1 MTESITPKTEGH
13 DKTPVLLT
21 KGKDDGRQTAAGST
35 SSAGRSRSA
44 GALQTA
50 LVVVILVAIVLAGIV
65 WFQFQTAQQSQQVV
79 LEQLDQSTRT
89 AAHADQLSR
98 QLQAQVAAQ
107 ASGLAQLQTT
117 VQELQDQLANLDQ
130 AFQVLTDSGSDLILL
145 NDIDH
150 LVSIAN
156 QQITLGG
163 NVANA
168 IVALE
173 TAQARLSR
181 ANRPA
186 LASIQQTL
194 NGDLERLRAASVV
207 DVPALS
213 VQLEQLNGLLAQA
226 PLLVPDDAVPGVRRA
241 EPQVGESPAIT
252 GFKADPEAPW
262 WRTGLDASVYWA
274 GQAWSML
281 RHDLADVISVR
292 RVDDQ
297 SALLISP
304 DQADQLRLT
313 LKLRVM
319 TAQLALMMRQSDVWK
334 AELDAINMALQSH
347 FDTQV
352 STTQRAQRLVTR
364 LVDTPVDS
372 RLPALTQTLSALE
385 TVRQESTRSLER
397 RRSSSSLEEAG
408 ASGDTSRSAAP
419 EAAASGEAGAVSTP
433 ESSPAASAPV
443 PASAPD
449 AVSAEQAAPA
459 SGAAPE
465 PATAP
470 AVQGSGSPGS
480 PSLSSAG
487 VVSTISAAKAA
498 VVRG

>member
-21 KGKDDGRQTAAGST
+21 KGKDDGRQAAA
-35 SSAGRSRSA
+35 SSSGRSRSA
-44 GALQTA
+44 GALQTT
-50 LVVVILVAIVLAGIV
+50 LVIVILVAIVLAGIV

-89 AAHADQLSR
+89 AAQADQLSR

-107 ASGLAQLQTT
+107 TSGLAQLQAT
-117 VQELQDQLANLDQ
+117 VQGLQDQLANLDQ

-226 PLLVPDDAVPGVRRA
+226 PLLVPDDAVPGVLRA
-241 EPQVGESPAIT
+241 ESRVDESPAIT

-385 TVRQESTRSLER
+385 SVRQESARSLER
-397 RRSSSSLEEAG
+397 RRSSSSLEDSG
-408 ASGDTSRSAAP
+408 APGETSRAPATGAA
-419 EAAASGEAGAVSTP
+419 GEATVVSTP
-433 ESSPAASAPV
+433 ESSPAASAPA
-443 PASAPD
+443 PASASD
-449 AVSAEQAAPA
+449 AVAAENAAPA
-459 SGAAPE
+459 SSAAPE
-465 PATAP
+465 SATDP
-470 AVQGSGSPGS
+470 AVQGGGASGS